1 MIDGEKILEWL
12 DYFNGCTLGS
22 KYDGYTFH
30 QGTGLL
36 TKQIIKKIQYLMSE
50 TNDDK
55 VSTVEPSAWQVGDK
69 IILQDEKQ
77 SYVSYVT
84 RIHDNVYYAATDLGY
99 EFRIN
104 RLTKNTDF
112 DYRLEV
118 YKNIDAERRAL
129 QADTGRLKGRQ
140 KVEQSVDV
148 DPWCYDL
155 EKAPKDGLVLFK
167 MRGEGYSEH
176 PYFIMDFLAPFNI
189 WCEYDD
195 GNSECEYVDKQE
207 DIEAWMPIPE
217 PKGA

>member
-1 MIDGEKILEWL
+1 MIDSEKLLERVKK
-12 DYFNGCTLGS
+12 DCE
-22 KYDGYTFH
+22 YTTFFISD
-30 QGTGLL
+30 L
-36 TKQIIKKIQYLMSE
+36 INKIQNLMSKAQTDICVGLVNARE
-50 TNDDK
+50 
-55 VSTVEPSAWQVGDK
+55 WQVGDK

-195 GNSECEYVDKQE
+195 DGNSECEYVDKQE